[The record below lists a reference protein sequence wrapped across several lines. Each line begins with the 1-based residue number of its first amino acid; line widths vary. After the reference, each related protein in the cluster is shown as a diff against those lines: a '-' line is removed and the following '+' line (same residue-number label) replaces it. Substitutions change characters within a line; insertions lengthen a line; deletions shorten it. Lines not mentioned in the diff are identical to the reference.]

1 MTLSKNAQRHSII
14 FGPINLSANGET
26 GMSDRRANLSPA
38 MTLITLLASYVA
50 ALEQSVL
57 MQQLELFRPSF
68 CDAAQPLVMSS
79 SSFSVGRSCS
89 LTCPIIFSSCDFW
102 SSVAFQPGIIPDK
115 PIPPSKPPRASDDT
129 PPTSVPVN
137 APSPA
142 PTPVPTPPPAS
153 NP

>member
-1 MTLSKNAQRHSII
+1 MTRFASR
-14 FGPINLSANGET
+14 T
-26 GMSDRRANLSPA
+26 SPQ
-38 MTLITLLASYVA
+38 T
-50 ALEQSVL
+50 
-57 MQQLELFRPSF
+57 LELFRPSF
-68 CDAAQPLVMSS
+68 CDG
-79 SSFSVGRSCS
+79 FYGRTIGRRKLIC
-89 LTCPIIFSSCDFW
+89 LHLDCPFM
-102 SSVAFQPGIIPDK
+102 PE

>member
-1 MTLSKNAQRHSII
+1 LSIHAWY
-14 FGPINLSANGET
+14 T
-26 GMSDRRANLSPA
+26 
-38 MTLITLLASYVA
+38 
-50 ALEQSVL
+50 
-57 MQQLELFRPSF
+57 
-68 CDAAQPLVMSS
+68 AAQPLVMSS

-102 SSVAFQPGIIPDK
+102 SAPTAE

>member
-1 MTLSKNAQRHSII
+1 MTRFASR
-14 FGPINLSANGET
+14 T
-26 GMSDRRANLSPA
+26 SPQ
-38 MTLITLLASYVA
+38 TLLFSRPLLLIDLPNHL
-50 ALEQSVL
+50 LEFAPTA
-57 MQQLELFRPSF
+57 E
-68 CDAAQPLVMSS
+68 
-79 SSFSVGRSCS
+79 
-89 LTCPIIFSSCDFW
+89 
-102 SSVAFQPGIIPDK
+102 